1 MSGLDKMKARILEE
15 AQNTAQEITGK
26 AKADAEAAVQAAKE
40 SAEAEAAKI
49 LERAKRDAADYGVRV
64 DSSMD
69 MRRKQAVLAAK
80 QEVIGGVL
88 EKAYDAVMNLD
99 DEKYFEMLEKL
110 LEKHALAEE
119 GVICFSEKDL
129 ERMPQGFPEKI
140 RNIAASKG
148 GSLTLSEKPEK
159 CGRAHPRTGS
169 IPVLRC
175 IYRAALS
182 VQERG
187 AGPAVCSR
195 KRLGRYGH

>member
-119 GVICFSEKDL
+119 GVICFSEQDL

-140 RNIAASKG
+140 RNIATSKG

-159 CGRAHPRTGS
+159 MDGGFLLVYGGIEENCTIRAVFDSKREE
-169 IPVLRC
+169 
-175 IYRAALS
+175 LS
-182 VQERG
+182 DQVN
-187 AGPAVCSR
+187 
-195 KRLGRYGH
+195 RLLFG

>member
-119 GVICFSEKDL
+119 GVICFSEQDL

-159 CGRAHPRTGS
+159 MDGGFLLVYGGIEENCTIRAVFDSKREE
-169 IPVLRC
+169 
-175 IYRAALS
+175 LS
-182 VQERG
+182 DQVN
-187 AGPAVCSR
+187 
-195 KRLGRYGH
+195 RLLFG

>member
-69 MRRKQAVLAAK
+69 MQRKQAVLAAK

-119 GVICFSEKDL
+119 GVIRFSEQDL

-159 CGRAHPRTGS
+159 VDGGFLLVYGGIEENCTIRAVFDSKREE
-169 IPVLRC
+169 
-175 IYRAALS
+175 LS
-182 VQERG
+182 DQVN
-187 AGPAVCSR
+187 
-195 KRLGRYGH
+195 RLLFG

>member
-15 AQNTAQEITGK
+15 AQSTAQEITGK
-26 AKADAEAAVQAAKE
+26 AKADAEVAVQAAKE

-69 MRRKQAVLAAK
+69 MQRKQAVLAAK

-88 EKAYDAVMNLD
+88 EKAYDAVMDLD

-110 LEKHALAEE
+110 LEKHALAED
-119 GVICFSEKDL
+119 GMICFSAKDL

-159 CGRAHPRTGS
+159 VDGGFLLVYGGIEENCTIRAVFDSKREE
-169 IPVLRC
+169 
-175 IYRAALS
+175 LS
-182 VQERG
+182 DQVN
-187 AGPAVCSR
+187 
-195 KRLGRYGH
+195 RLLFR